1 MASLHGRDDSSL
13 MRPCSAGGC
22 GDLAHKPVKS
32 PPAAPCRLG
41 GVRAAAH
48 GTSIACAVGRPC
60 CLATGMRRLPSA
72 PVQRSG
78 APERLRPRCDLSLS
92 ALALA
97 QAGSL
102 RADASALRTQEFPA
116 VHFSEFRLHS
126 AVHTQK
132 MIRFGHV
139 IQMNLTPFRSLV
151 PPRRRRAAGD
161 PPVGGC
167 GVASHVHRVGPA

>member
-1 MASLHGRDDSSL
+1 

-132 MIRFGHV
+132 IDSVWPCHSNELNSFPLPCAPPPPARGGRSTGRW
-139 IQMNLTPFRSLV
+139 LRGRLSRTPCGSRINQ
-151 PPRRRRAAGD
+151 A
-161 PPVGGC
+161 PVWGL
-167 GVASHVHRVGPA
+167 